1 MSKSISEEYMDIMA
15 EEIKN
20 EIDNEIISKMLMET
34 LVTNDGWTRVN
45 IMKFPFNNTNIIQ
58 DTSAWIHCNATGDY
72 KYHNGC
78 WYLENAQDAT
88 ALILKFS

>member
-1 MSKSISEEYMDIMA
+1 MSKSLRDEYMDILA

-45 IMKFPFNNTNIIQ
+45 ITKFPFNTDIVEQ
-58 DTSAWIHCNATGDY
+58 TSAWIHCNATGDY
-72 KYHNGC
+72 KYHRGC

-88 ALILKFS
+88 ALILKFN